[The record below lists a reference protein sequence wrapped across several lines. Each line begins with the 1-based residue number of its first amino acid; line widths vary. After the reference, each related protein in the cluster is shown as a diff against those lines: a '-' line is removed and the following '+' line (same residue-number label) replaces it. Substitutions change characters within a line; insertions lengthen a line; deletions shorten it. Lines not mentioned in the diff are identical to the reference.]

1 MIDKQAVSGII
12 KVRKLPRKIRWRI
25 IEGDFMLTEE
35 RHLQILNYLEEK
47 QAVTVAELTKL
58 LDSSES
64 TIRRD
69 LTILDKQKKLKKV
82 HGGATRLEQEFV
94 TMEYDVGTKTN
105 LNQEEKEKIA
115 RYAASLV
122 KKDDMVYLDAG
133 TTTEKMIDYLTEKR
147 ATFVTNGIVHAKKLM
162 HKGIKTIVIGGRLKE
177 TTEAVIGVEAVE
189 NLRRYNFTKCFMGAN
204 GISKEG
210 GFTTPTSDE
219 AVVKREAIRRS
230 FAAYILAD
238 HTKFLR
244 TTAFTFA
251 QLNEACVITD
261 RKPKQQEFKEV
272 VIKEV
277 LQ

>member
-1 MIDKQAVSGII
+1 MIEKQAAFGII
-12 KVRKLPRKIRWRI
+12 KIRKLPRKIRWRI

-35 RHLQILNYLEEK
+35 RYLQILNYLEEK

-189 NLRRYNFTKCFMGAN
+189 NLRRYNFTKCFMGVN

-219 AVVKREAIRRS
+219 AAVKREAIRRS
-230 FAAYILAD
+230 FASYILAD
-238 HTKFLR
+238 HTKFFA

-261 RKPKQQEFKEV
+261 RKPKQQFQEI

-277 LQ
+277 LE